1 GVATPITLYAVS
13 GMQGTHSLCLPT
25 QVETLVALPQALD
38 VRYTVLEGKFAGNTM
53 YGGRVVKLAPRT
65 AELHVDQ
72 PVAAFSNLKLHLLRP
87 TGEVVPGE
95 LFAKVVEA
103 RLEETSRGV
112 VRFTSIPGTARTFLD
127 PMRGYEYHVINRAEP
142 I

>member
-53 YGGRVVKLAPRT
+53 YGGRVVKLATKT

-87 TGEVVPGE
+87 TGEVGPGGV
-95 LFAKVVEA
+95 FAQRVETQTHDA
-103 RLEETSRGV
+103 CEG
-112 VRFTSIPGTARTFLD
+112 A
-127 PMRGYEYHVINRAEP
+127 
-142 I
+142 